1 MEKISSFKDLIAW
14 KEGHKL
20 AVTIYEITK
29 AFPKEEIF
37 GLTNQIRRAAVSVT
51 SNIAEGFSRNS
62 SKEKIQFYSIALGSL
77 SEVQSQ
83 ILIAKDIGYLAG
95 ERYDSISQLT
105 ITVSKLLN
113 GLARSAQSH
122 PHNT

>member
-37 GLTNQIRRAAVSVT
+37 GLTNQIRRAAVLVT

-105 ITVSKLLN
+105 I
-113 GLARSAQSH
+113 
-122 PHNT
+122 

>member
-83 ILIAKDIGYLAG
+83 ILIAKDIGYFAG